1 MKKPLIALLLSFSV
15 SALAEVTYEQLLQDP
30 DNIELNQQYIRE
42 QLAAGELSQALVSIE
57 RVILL
62 KPLDM
67 DARLARAQVLF
78 RLGNMTSAQQEL
90 EALDQ
95 LPLGERLE
103 EQVDQLLSEVI
114 ARQQRWSF
122 EGNVS
127 IGLGYDDNIGG
138 TTDTGERANIL
149 GEISSFKPGDAEDI
163 KSQRSDYDGTI
174 SGNLRVGYDLGNQN
188 QDRVFATI
196 RGIQTRGEDSEIKN
210 SQNFGLS
217 LGLNFNRAPYSSEIY
232 IDWSAIRRNDIQ
244 QLSND
249 DPQPKKPQDNIN
261 AYTVGIKST
270 RTIGTNSITA
280 SLSHSIANYFGKE
293 NSNRND
299 SSSTNLGLSHFRML
313 DEKVAAIGTLGA
325 EFKSAEK
332 PDEDL
337 AKATQ
342 NRDTLS
348 IGGSIIWQ
356 PVAGHRLTLGAQL
369 KKLNYKDRLVIEGA
383 NEIETSD
390 QFVRDD
396 TQTTYSLSYTLFG
409 AVVDPSL

>member
-127 IGLGYDDNIGG
+127 IGIGTM
-138 TTDTGERANIL
+138 TTLE
-149 GEISSFKPGDAEDI
+149 EP
-163 KSQRSDYDGTI
+163 
-174 SGNLRVGYDLGNQN
+174 
-188 QDRVFATI
+188 
-196 RGIQTRGEDSEIKN
+196 QTPASAPTYLEESRLLNRETPRPLSLKGPIMT
-210 SQNFGLS
+210 GLS
-217 LGLNFNRAPYSSEIY
+217 P
-232 IDWSAIRRNDIQ
+232 AI
-244 QLSND
+244 
-249 DPQPKKPQDNIN
+249 
-261 AYTVGIKST
+261 
-270 RTIGTNSITA
+270 
-280 SLSHSIANYFGKE
+280 
-293 NSNRND
+293 
-299 SSSTNLGLSHFRML
+299 
-313 DEKVAAIGTLGA
+313 
-325 EFKSAEK
+325 
-332 PDEDL
+332 
-337 AKATQ
+337 
-342 NRDTLS
+342 
-348 IGGSIIWQ
+348 
-356 PVAGHRLTLGAQL
+356 
-369 KKLNYKDRLVIEGA
+369 
-383 NEIETSD
+383 
-390 QFVRDD
+390 
-396 TQTTYSLSYTLFG
+396 
-409 AVVDPSL
+409 

>member
-127 IGLGYDDNIGG
+127 IGIGYDDNIGG

-149 GEISSFKPGDAEDI
+149 GGISSFKPGDAEAI
-163 KSQRSDYDGTI
+163 ESQRSDYDGTI

-196 RGIQTRGEDSEIKN
+196 RGSQTRGEE
-210 SQNFGLS
+210 
-217 LGLNFNRAPYSSEIY
+217 
-232 IDWSAIRRNDIQ
+232 
-244 QLSND
+244 
-249 DPQPKKPQDNIN
+249 
-261 AYTVGIKST
+261 
-270 RTIGTNSITA
+270 
-280 SLSHSIANYFGKE
+280 
-293 NSNRND
+293 
-299 SSSTNLGLSHFRML
+299 
-313 DEKVAAIGTLGA
+313 
-325 EFKSAEK
+325 
-332 PDEDL
+332 
-337 AKATQ
+337 AK
-342 NRDTLS
+342 
-348 IGGSIIWQ
+348 
-356 PVAGHRLTLGAQL
+356 
-369 KKLNYKDRLVIEGA
+369 
-383 NEIETSD
+383 
-390 QFVRDD
+390 
-396 TQTTYSLSYTLFG
+396 
-409 AVVDPSL
+409 